1 MDYLQS
7 RHQVWTDPDLINY
20 CYADGEQSNVQSM
33 ATELITASFDAL
45 ANATVRHEPKQALFV
60 FRSFLVNKVPL
71 LLVTMTGM
79 MFEPLTAE
87 YCITEALKDVDP
99 QAFPSMFDV
108 SGGDDMFSDV
118 RQEFL
123 FACCLHR
130 LIPEELIARLLD
142 DPPMQELPS
151 GGRYVQAE
159 LVRQCATEIERVE
172 RLIGEM
178 ENMDGNAGAVA
189 GAICE
194 VCVIIPALRSVS
206 LTSSL
211 QVIRNLAAA
220 RETLPLKSLCT
231 SLARRPGALDVM
243 LLFNRAS
250 TILQPICRLLDSWHY
265 EEDQGNQVLGYFILS
280 TESMR
285 C

>member
-1 MDYLQS
+1 
-7 RHQVWTDPDLINY
+7 
-20 CYADGEQSNVQSM
+20 M

-71 LLVTMTGM
+71 LLATMTNM
-79 MFEPLTAE
+79 MFAPLTAE

-130 LIPEELIARLLD
+130 LIPEDLIGRLLD

-194 VCVIIPALRSVS
+194 VCVMIPA
-206 LTSSL
+206 
-211 QVIRNLAAA
+211 
-220 RETLPLKSLCT
+220 
-231 SLARRPGALDVM
+231 
-243 LLFNRAS
+243 
-250 TILQPICRLLDSWHY
+250 
-265 EEDQGNQVLGYFILS
+265 
-280 TESMR
+280 
-285 C
+285 